1 MAAERHVRGYWLLQR
16 AVPGVRADEL
26 PHRHRRVH
34 LAGVVGRRRAL
45 RHEAASVEGLEAG
58 QLVAQVRGPAGG
70 VLASAAVH
78 VD

>member
-1 MAAERHVRGYWLLQR
+1 LLQH

-34 LAGVVGRRRAL
+34 LTGAVGRRCAVQ
-45 RHEAASVEGLEAG
+45 HDATDGGGPEAG
-58 QLVAQVRGPAGG
+58 QLVAQLRGPAGG
-70 VLASAAVH
+70 VLAGAAVH